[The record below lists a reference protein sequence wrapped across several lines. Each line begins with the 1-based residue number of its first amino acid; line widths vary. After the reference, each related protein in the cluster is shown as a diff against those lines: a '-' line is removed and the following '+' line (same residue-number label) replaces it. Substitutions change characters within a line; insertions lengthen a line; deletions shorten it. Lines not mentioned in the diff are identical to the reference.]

1 MPQNTDIAVG
11 PGAWV
16 LLTDADVTEG
26 TFQCRGAPVLLKA
39 TVGAVA
45 PTDNLGAFLLKDGE
59 GLSGYLA
66 DYWRGVAGANR
77 VYAKAQNFAS
87 AVAVSHA

>member
-16 LLTDADVTEG
+16 LLTDADVTAI
-26 TFQCRGAPVLLKA
+26 TLQVRGAPVLLKA

-45 PTDNLGAFLLKDGE
+45 PTTDVGAFLLESGE
-59 GLSGYLA
+59 GLSGYLT
-66 DYWRGVAGANR
+66 DYWRGVTGANR

-87 AVAVSHA
+87 TVAVSHA

>member
-16 LLTDADVTEG
+16 LLTDADVTAV
-26 TFQCRGAPVLLKA
+26 TLQVRGAPVLLKA

-45 PTDNLGAFLLKDGE
+45 PTTDEGAFLLGGGE
-59 GLSGYLA
+59 GIIGALA
-66 DYWRGVAGANR
+66 DHWRGVLGANR
-77 VYAKAQNFAS
+77 VYAKAQNFGTT
-87 AVAVSHA
+87 VVVSHA

>member
-1 MPQNTDIAVG
+1 MARNTDVAVV
-11 PGAWV
+11 PGSWTQV
-16 LLTDADVTEG
+16 TDADVTAI
-26 TFQCRGAPVLLKA
+26 TLQVRGAPVRVKA

-45 PTDNLGAFLLKDGE
+45 PTTDVGAFLLEGGE

-87 AVAVSHA
+87 TVAVSHA

>member
-1 MPQNTDIAVG
+1 MARNTDIAVV
-11 PGAWV
+11 PGSWTQV
-16 LLTDADVTEG
+16 TDADAAAITLQV
-26 TFQCRGAPVLLKA
+26 RGAPVLVKA

-45 PTDNLGAFLLKDGE
+45 PTTDEGAFLLEDGE

-66 DYWRGVAGANR
+66 DYWRGVTGANR

-87 AVAVSHA
+87 AVIVSHA

>member
-16 LLTDADVTEG
+16 LLTDANVTAV
-26 TFQCRGAPVLLKA
+26 TLQVRGAPVLVKA

-45 PTDNLGAFLLKDGE
+45 PTNNLGAFLLKDGE
-59 GLSGYLA
+59 GITGALA
-66 DYWRGVAGANR
+66 DHWRGVLGANR
-77 VYAKAQNFAS
+77 VYAKAQNFGTT
-87 AVAVSHA
+87 VVVSHA